1 MTDIQSELFSMQD
14 LKYRD
19 FHLSL
24 IPTVPAE
31 RIIGVRTPQLRKYAK
46 TLAGTE
52 RGAAFLN
59 ELPHRYYEENNL
71 HAFIAEKIRDFD
83 EALAETKRFLPYIDN
98 WATCDAFMPGVFKK
112 HKAQL
117 LPEIKNW
124 IASDS
129 TYTVRFGTGLL
140 MKLYLDED
148 FEPELLGL
156 AASVKSSEYYIR
168 MMVAWYFA
176 TALAKQYDAAL
187 PYLTEKRLDK
197 WVHNKTVQKA
207 TESYRI
213 PPETKSYLKTLKIK

>member
-1 MTDIQSELFSMQD
+1 MQD

-31 RIIGVRTPQLRKYAK
+31 RIIGVRTPELRKYAK
-46 TLAGTE
+46 TLTGTE
-52 RGAAFLN
+52 RGAEFLN

-71 HAFIAEKIRDFD
+71 HAFIAEKIRGFD
-83 EALAETKRFLPYIDN
+83 AALAETKRFLPYIDN

-124 IASDS
+124 IESGS

-207 TESYRI
+207 TESCRI
-213 PPETKSYLKTLKIK
+213 PPDTKSYLKTLKIK

>member
-1 MTDIQSELFSMQD
+1 MQD

-31 RIIGVRTPQLRKYAK
+31 RIIGVRTPELRKYAK
-46 TLAGTE
+46 TLTGTE
-52 RGAAFLN
+52 RGAEFLN

-83 EALAETKRFLPYIDN
+83 AALAETKRFLPYIDN

-124 IASDS
+124 IESGS

-207 TESYRI
+207 TESCRI
-213 PPETKSYLKTLKIK
+213 PPDTKSYLKTLKIK